1 MKKTLLKRTL
11 VLLPLLVGVI
21 VISCHDE
28 IVEIWNGKD
37 KEWKATIE
45 RAKVIFSEH
54 SPDFPV
60 VQARSLSDIVKSIVF
75 EPLWD
80 EAFITRH
87 DDGSITA
94 EAHIRLSKPLIIIPN
109 ESYET
114 YLETQDVRYLQYL
127 SRAVVLMK
135 EMTVPQAF
143 LMTIVGSKEYMETH
157 EFQLWNVSYRNIPE
171 DFSGM
176 ILYHTLTGEFVNGW
190 YVEEGW
196 NFNTCNPISA
206 EDAILLSRSG
216 SNCYTVESSYVA
228 VDCVTNTGYNTYEG
242 SDEIFFWTNTQ
253 CGEPY
258 RVIETYQVC
267 DDGTGDNSGSSS
279 GGEIIGGGGS
289 STSGGVIAPNA
300 KAIFRNSNMTD
311 ANWQIIENMVNK
323 IILDCMGQNLYN
335 RLKTALNGG
344 TLIIQFGT
352 GENGSFGPIDQGYGI
367 TLDMNMESNQ
377 LLHEMMHAYR
387 AYKETANSYNG
398 SMINGEIEAWYAQYL
413 YVKKLPEYKGSQW
426 EKKYLSKSISKNIKQ
441 LGRYIND
448 KGELLSGIT
457 ESKLNNY
464 ISNQLVPVFW
474 NNSTY
479 CEYSYDMVGRTALDN
494 FKNLKELME
503 GCL

>member
-1 MKKTLLKRTL
+1 MKLHKRVKPIL
-11 VLLPLLVGVI
+11 FLPLLLVLVFACQDDMTGTWE
-21 VISCHDE
+21 SK
-28 IVEIWNGKD
+28 N
-37 KEWKATIE
+37 KEWNETIE
-45 RAKVIFSEH
+45 RAKEIFAEC
-54 SPDFPV
+54 SPDFPC
-60 VQARSLSDIVKSIVF
+60 VQSRGLSDIRKSIVF

-87 DDGSITA
+87 ADGSITA
-94 EAHIRLSKPLIIIPN
+94 EAHIRLSKPLIIVPN
-109 ESYET
+109 ESYEA
-114 YLETQDVRYLQYL
+114 YLETKDVRYLQYL

-157 EFQLWNVSYRNIPE
+157 EFQLWDVSYRNIPE

-176 ILYHTLTGEFVNGW
+176 ILYHTLSGEFVNGW
-190 YVEEGW
+190 YVDEGW
-196 NFNTCNPISA
+196 NFTTCNPISP
-206 EDAILLSRSG
+206 EDAQLLSRSG
-216 SNCYTVESSYVA
+216 SNCYIYEFSYVA
-228 VDCVTNTGYNTYEG
+228 VDCVTNSGYNTYEG
-242 SDEIFFWTNTQ
+242 SDEIFFWVNTA

-258 RVIETYQVC
+258 RVIESYQVC
-267 DDGTGDNSGSSS
+267 DDDIEGGSGSSS

-289 STSGGVIAPNA
+289 STSGGTIAPNA

-335 RLKTALNGG
+335 RLKAALNGG

-352 GENGSFGPIDQGYGI
+352 GNSTFGPIGQGYGI
-367 TLDMNMESNQ
+367 TLSMDMESNQ

-387 AYKETANSYNG
+387 AYKETASSYNN
-398 SMINGEIEAWYAQYL
+398 SMLNGEIEAWYAQYL
-413 YVKKLPEYKGSQW
+413 YVKKLPEYKESKW
-426 EKKYLSKSISKNIKQ
+426 EKKYKNKPLSKDIKQ
-441 LGRYIND
+441 LERYINN
-448 KGELLSGIT
+448 KGEMLSGIA
-457 ESKLNNY
+457 ESQLNNY

-474 NNSTY
+474 NSSTY
-479 CEYSYDMVGRTALDN
+479 CSYSYDMEGRTSLDN